1 MATLKKYDIE
11 GNETG
16 EVSIEDRLLEGKCHP
31 QLVKDYIV
39 ALLGNQR
46 QWSANTKGRKEVK
59 CTGKKPHPQKGT
71 GRARQGYLAA
81 PQFRGGGVV
90 FGPKP
95 KPLSVRVH
103 INQKE
108 KRAAIK
114 ALLVEK
120 IQNGQISVL
129 QMPKMEAPKT
139 KAVVSFLE
147 KRACVDKRVLFLGQM
162 AEDENAL
169 HKSIHNIQKV
179 FYGKADCVNGYDIMN
194 SQQIVI
200 MESAI
205 EDFINVLGERRH
217 ANA

>member
-1 MATLKKYDIE
+1 VATLKKHDIE
-11 GNETG
+11 GKEAG
-16 EVSIEDRLLEGKCHP
+16 EVSIEDSLLEGKCHP

-39 ALLGNQR
+39 ALMGNQR

-95 KPLSVRVH
+95 KPLSVRIH

-114 ALLVEK
+114 ALLADK

-139 KAVVSFLE
+139 KAVVNFLE
-147 KRACVDKRVLFLGQM
+147 QRQFVGKRVLFLGQM
-162 AEDENAL
+162 SKDEEML

-179 FYGKADCVNGYDIMN
+179 FYGKADSVNGYDIMN

-200 MESAI
+200 MEHAV